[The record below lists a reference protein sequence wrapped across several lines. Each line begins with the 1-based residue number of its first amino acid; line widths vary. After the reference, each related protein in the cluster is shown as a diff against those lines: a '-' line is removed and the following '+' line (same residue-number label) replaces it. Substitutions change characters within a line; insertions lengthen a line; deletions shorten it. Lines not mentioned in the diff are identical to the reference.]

1 MWLLIMNMFGWTHTF
16 EYITL
21 IQDQNIWS
29 QISRFFSILFGI
41 VVSTHSCFGD
51 RDNSSIIKSGI
62 FGTVIA
68 MALLWQEKNMSSLT
82 ISYILTRIREKIQ
95 YQEILDNLEESIV
108 ILEND
113 DQIDFVN
120 DKFLG

>member
-1 MWLLIMNMFGWTHTF
+1 
-16 EYITL
+16 
-21 IQDQNIWS
+21 
-29 QISRFFSILFGI
+29 
-41 VVSTHSCFGD
+41 
-51 RDNSSIIKSGI
+51 
-62 FGTVIA
+62 